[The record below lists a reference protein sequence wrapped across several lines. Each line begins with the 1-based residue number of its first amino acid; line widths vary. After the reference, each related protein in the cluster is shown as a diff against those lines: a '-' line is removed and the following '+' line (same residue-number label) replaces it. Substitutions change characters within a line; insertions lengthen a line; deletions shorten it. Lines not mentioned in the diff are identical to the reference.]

1 MLRAPRNIL
10 RLIAIAWTL
19 ARHDAL
25 FPLERFGIAPPVT
38 ALARLVALRRR
49 PGRPGQRLALAL
61 QELGPSFIKFGQLLS
76 TRSDLLGEEVASDLS
91 GLQDH
96 LPPFP
101 GAEARRIVERELG
114 QPLDALYT
122 SFEDVPVAA
131 ASIAQV
137 HMAITADGREVA
149 VKVLRPGIE
158 DAFDRDIDL
167 FYWLAAL
174 AEWTQPSLRR
184 LRPVDVVRTLAE
196 SVAIEMDLRFEA
208 AAASELKENFDGDPS
223 FQVPGVDWVRTSR
236 RVLTL
241 ERIEG
246 IPIDEREALLAAGHD
261 LEAIITKAAAALF
274 NQAFR
279 DGFFHADLHP
289 GNLFVNA
296 QGDIVAVD
304 FGIMGRLDR
313 HTRYYLVD
321 MLAGFLTGDY
331 RRAAEAHFKAGYVPA
346 TKSLD
351 AFTQACRSIAEP
363 ILGKPMHEISIA
375 RLLAQLFQ
383 VAKFFEMETQ
393 PQLLL
398 LQKSMLV
405 AEGVGR
411 TLNPDVNMWELARPL
426 IEEWARENR
435 GPEARLREAATE
447 VAESLGRIPSLLGD
461 AEKALAMVSDGG
473 LRLHP
478 DTVRALAE
486 QGRDGNRSW
495 LWALWIA
502 VALIAVIAVAVV

>member
-49 PGRPGQRLALAL
+49 PGRPGQRLAQAV

-196 SVAIEMDLRFEA
+196 SVAIEMDLRFETA
-208 AAASELKENFDGDPS
+208 AATEIKEKFDGDPS
-223 FQVPGVDWVRTSR
+223 LHVPGVDWVRTSR